1 VRLVVSDDLR
11 RSRVTVLF
19 RLFLAVPHLIWVGIW
34 GGVVYGA
41 TQWESGAE
49 AGTFAAIAFGTAG
62 LAWLVTLF
70 GAFLWPELH
79 WFHVRFLRW
88 YTQFVAYLTLLAD
101 PWPRLDA
108 RDAYPIDLAIDPP
121 ERQNRWK
128 TFFRI
133 VLAIPAIV
141 FSFVLVVVL
150 FVVAFA
156 GWFVCLIL
164 GRMPKGM
171 RDLGAYCLR
180 FQAQTSAYLIFL
192 TDRYPAIGSGGPVA
206 PATAPPRA
214 RDTSLAS
221 RLARLDD
228 LRSAGHLTD
237 AEYAEERRR
246 LLSEFERG
254 I

>member
-1 VRLVVSDDLR
+1 VRIVVTDDLR

-19 RLFLAVPHLIWVGIW
+19 RFFLAVPHLVWIGLW
-34 GGVVYGA
+34 GGVVYG
-41 TQWESGAE
+41 QLEWSGGAE
-49 AGTFAAIAFGTAG
+49 AGAAAALAVGTAG
-62 LAWLVTLF
+62 LAWFVTLF
-70 GAFLWPELH
+70 GAYLWPELH
-79 WFHVRFLRW
+79 AFHTRFLRW
-88 YTQFVAYLTLLAD
+88 STHLGAYLTLLAD

-108 RDAYPIDLAIDPP
+108 RDAYPIDVAIDPP
-121 ERQNRWK
+121 LRQNRWK
-128 TFFRI
+128 TFFRL

-141 FSFVLVVVL
+141 FSFVLFVVL
-150 FVVAFA
+150 FVIAFT

-206 PATAPPRA
+206 PVLPRLP
-214 RDTSLAS
+214 DTSLRG

-228 LRSAGHLTD
+228 LRSAGALTD
-237 AEYAEERRR
+237 EEWAEERRR
-246 LLSEFERG
+246 ILAEFERG